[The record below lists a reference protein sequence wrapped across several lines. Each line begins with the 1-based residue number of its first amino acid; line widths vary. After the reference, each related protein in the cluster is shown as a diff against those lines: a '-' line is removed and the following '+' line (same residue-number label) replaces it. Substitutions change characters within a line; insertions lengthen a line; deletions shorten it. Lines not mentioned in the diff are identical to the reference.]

1 MVEVSG
7 ETANRNQRV
16 GLAGGEGKL
25 VDKAA
30 TAARAFARPRGDV
43 ERSETGASEKMVEA
57 SGETA
62 NRNQR
67 VGLAGGNPQ
76 TEMVGLT
83 GESSNQL
90 FQVLEEWERH
100 LASIDPKGLG
110 CDDEPDFTP

>member
-1 MVEVSG
+1 MAEVRG
-7 ETANRNQRV
+7 EPSDRNQRV
-16 GLAGGEGKL
+16 GLAGGEGRL

-30 TAARAFARPRGDV
+30 TADRAFARPRGDV
-43 ERSETGASEKMVEA
+43 ERSETGASEKMVEV

-90 FQVLEEWERH
+90 FQALEEWSRH
-100 LASIDPKGLG
+100 LASIDRDGLR
-110 CDDEPDFTP
+110 CDDDKFAP